1 MSFSKASLVAA
12 GIGALALAIGVSRLA
27 GAATQQPI
35 ADLSNNEGIYVEL
48 KTFKVH
54 RGMAK
59 TDPQAQIT
67 KLGARPVNEGAIIF
81 RAGDQLYIVDAA
93 PGGTPMYLLYEGAF
107 APGG

>member
-1 MSFSKASLVAA
+1 MAFSKTSLVAV
-12 GIGALALAIGVSRLA
+12 GLGALALALGIGRLA
-27 GAATQQPI
+27 DAAAPPVG
-35 ADLSNNEGIYVEL
+35 DLANNEGIYVEL

-54 RGMAK
+54 KGMAK

-67 KLGARPVNEGAIIF
+67 KLGARPVNDGAIIF
-81 RAGDQLYIVDAA
+81 RAGDKLYIVDAA